1 MYCAEHPHTQG
12 KCAFPSTVHPPC
24 RLYPSQCSRFYC
36 ALHRGRHSAPDIIP
50 QKDQTRAI
58 YREKINLS
66 TNTAHRGLKPVL
78 APSFSLPISGHQ
90 RESSSLG
97 LGRTLRQGQ
106 KASSD
111 QPSITDALQ
120 TLLIIQ
126 QQRGCISFEPS
137 YDLHIKSIL
146 TASTLS
152 YLNNNYQKSAI
163 LDHSAPS
170 SLLVWASRPPAF
182 RC

>member
-1 MYCAEHPHTQG
+1 MCVSQYSSSSLQAL
-12 KCAFPSTVHPPC
+12 K
-24 RLYPSQCSRFYC
+24 LYPSQCSRFHC

-50 QKDQTRAI
+50 QKKQTRAI

-66 TNTAHRGLKPVL
+66 TNRAHGGLKPAL
-78 APSFSLPISGHQ
+78 ASSFSLPISGHQ

-146 TASTLS
+146 AASTLS
-152 YLNNNYQKSAI
+152 YLNNHYQKIKYSG
-163 LDHSAPS
+163 SFR
-170 SLLVWASRPPAF
+170 SLELSCVSLQAS
-182 RC
+182 CI